1 MNYTAARFEVCEER
15 FQIFYAKLRESKWL
29 VKLQNS
35 LVKMLTSSCNRAVT
49 KILGSDSA
57 TKFIQF
63 FN

>member
-29 VKLQNS
+29 VKLENS
-35 LVKMLTSSCNRAVT
+35 LVKMLTSSSNRAVT
-49 KILGSDSA
+49 KMLYSA
-57 TKFIQF
+57 AKFIQF